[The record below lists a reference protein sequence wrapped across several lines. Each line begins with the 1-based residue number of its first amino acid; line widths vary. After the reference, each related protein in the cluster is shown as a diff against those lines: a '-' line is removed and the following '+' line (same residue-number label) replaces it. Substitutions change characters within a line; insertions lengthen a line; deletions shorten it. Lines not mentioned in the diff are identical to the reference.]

1 MLKSVVHGE
10 VHGCCFKLNGFRC
23 LVKKLLL
30 LMSLLLFGVGLAML
44 LDDVDTFYRYGVHSN
59 ELASITEEGFIINW
73 PTGEVPWF
81 AQVSIRSWVA
91 VFWLSGTT
99 LYGLRFCIIKG
110 AARVSGERLQRS
122 HPNTARFCNVQGR
135 LMC

>member
-30 LMSLLLFGVGLAML
+30 LMSLLLFGVGLAIL
-44 LDDVDTFYRYGVHSN
+44 LDDVDTFNRYGVHSN
-59 ELASITEEGFIINW
+59 EVASITEEGFLINW

-81 AQVSIRSWVA
+81 AQVSVRNWV
-91 VFWLSGTT
+91 VILWLSGSA
-99 LYGLRFCIIKG
+99 LYALRFCITRPYHGLIWRG
-110 AARVSGERLQRS
+110 TE
-122 HPNTARFCNVQGR
+122 
-135 LMC
+135 